1 MLLEEEED
9 EKSLMMFICFGAEN
23 GVTLLALRVGRTP
36 GLARIFWT
44 ME

>member
-23 GVTLLALRVGRTP
+23 GVTLLALRVGRDPWP
-36 GLARIFWT
+36 G
-44 ME
+44 